1 MKRTRIGLRVVGVF
15 VAVGALAACFG
26 PTSPPLDDAPVGD
39 GGPAV
44 PDFSRLDVQELSG
57 TGHEVLNGNRSYT
70 AYTNALGTLLWAAD
84 LHPVLVD
91 WSTDK
96 PSSYGYPASQPFYD
110 VEWTQDGST
119 FTWQITDGELNY
131 TVTVEDSGNG
141 FSVTVT
147 ESSTTLL
154 FGTFAYD
161 GSEGDVELRD
171 YDGRTA
177 TYAWGASD
185 DPDYDIRIDI
195 TWSDPQQTFDDTM
208 TIYSTLDGSA
218 GRYEGEENGDS
229 YGPEFW
235 PQQPA

>member
-15 VAVGALAACFG
+15 VAVVALAACFG

-57 TGHEVLNGNRSYT
+57 TGHEILNGNQSYT
-70 AYTNALGTLLWAAD
+70 AYTNALGTLLWATD
-84 LHPVLVD
+84 LYPVLVD

-119 FTWQITDGELNY
+119 FTWRITDGELNY

-154 FGTFAYD
+154 FGTFTYD
-161 GSEGDVELRD
+161 RTEGNVEL
-171 YDGRTA
+171 G
-177 TYAWGASD
+177 
-185 DPDYDIRIDI
+185 DYDIRIDI

-235 PQQPA
+235 PLQPV